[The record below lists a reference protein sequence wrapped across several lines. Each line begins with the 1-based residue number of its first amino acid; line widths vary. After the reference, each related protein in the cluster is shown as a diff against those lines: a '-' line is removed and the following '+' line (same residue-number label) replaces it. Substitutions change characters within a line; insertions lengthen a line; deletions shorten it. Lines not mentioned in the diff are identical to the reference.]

1 VLASHAGGVQV
12 VAQCGANSADF
23 VSRKLFALTAATHH
37 NAEVGFAIAHCATDP
52 SANRRVIATFAGVS
66 ALIVD
71 GMSGSGQKRHEMLF
85 EIKPSVI

>member
-37 NAEVGFAIAHCATDP
+37 NAEVGFAIAHGATYACAD
-52 SANRRVIATFAGVS
+52 RRVIATFS
-66 ALIVD
+66 
-71 GMSGSGQKRHEMLF
+71 
-85 EIKPSVI
+85 